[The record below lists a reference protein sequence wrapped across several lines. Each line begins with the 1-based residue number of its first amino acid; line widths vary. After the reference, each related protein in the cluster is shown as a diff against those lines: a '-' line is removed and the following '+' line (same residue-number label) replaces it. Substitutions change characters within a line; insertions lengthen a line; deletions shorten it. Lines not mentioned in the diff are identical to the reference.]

1 MILEIDRKRN
11 SGFTLVEMI
20 ISVAFL
26 AIISVIIVQLFI
38 SAKNLS
44 LKAHDLDQSVFISKK
59 IIAAFKSCE
68 HPEDFA
74 KISLLDKAADTVS
87 DDVEVFTLYF
97 DEDWN
102 QLDPDKLSLDK
113 HSLDERFPDKAV
125 FTADVEL
132 KPLVAEEEGAYS
144 ENGLYRLHI
153 KVQKTGPYLM
163 EEEVGSELF
172 SITSDKYFGS

>member
-1 MILEIDRKRN
+1 MILHETDRKRN

-74 KISLLDKAADTVS
+74 EISLLDKAADTVS

-102 QLDPDKLSLDK
+102 QLDPDK

-132 KPLVAEEEGAYS
+132 KPLVAEEEGTYS

-163 EEEVGSELF
+163 EEEAGSELF